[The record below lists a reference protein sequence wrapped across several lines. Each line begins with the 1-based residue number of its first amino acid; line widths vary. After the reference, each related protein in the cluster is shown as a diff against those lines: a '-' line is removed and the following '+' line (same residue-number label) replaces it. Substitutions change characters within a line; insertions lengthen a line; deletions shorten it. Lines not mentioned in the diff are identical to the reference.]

1 MIVIAALYMGRGV
14 LIPITLAVLL
24 SFIVA
29 PLLGL
34 RRPFKS
40 SSCRR
45 WSSRCYSRF
54 EYWSDGMLIGA
65 QAGQQSKDLPQY
77 QRTVEAQ
84 DPRRKETL
92 SAAQIR
98 CSRGQVDQRHPRTD
112 MSRESAGPWV
122 FSGAVSVSLKLP
134 RRRFSLCSAPG
145 NGTRQT
151 VDTPTID
158 G

>member
-45 WSSRCYSRF
+45 
-54 EYWSDGMLIGA
+54 
-65 QAGQQSKDLPQY
+65 
-77 QRTVEAQ
+77 
-84 DPRRKETL
+84 
-92 SAAQIR
+92 
-98 CSRGQVDQRHPRTD
+98 
-112 MSRESAGPWV
+112 
-122 FSGAVSVSLKLP
+122 
-134 RRRFSLCSAPG
+134 
-145 NGTRQT
+145 
-151 VDTPTID
+151 
-158 G
+158 